1 MKNGEVKVVATNKKA
16 FKDYS
21 FEETLEAG
29 ISLTGTEV
37 KSARAGQI
45 NFKDSF
51 ARVKDWEVY
60 LYNLHISPYE
70 QGNRYNVEPD
80 RTRKLLLHRK
90 QIDRLLG
97 KTQEKGLTLIPT
109 KLYFKGGRLKVELAL
124 GRGKKLYDKRE
135 DIKKAQVK
143 RDLQR
148 IIKNK

>member
-37 KSARAGQI
+37 KSAWAGQI